1 MSDVPPATTTPADR
15 QVTPETA
22 GRPVTGADPAL
33 RAAYRLCRRRTKDQ
47 DPAEYALI
55 QLVPPALRPALHALW
70 AAANALDDLGDD
82 RTAPAAERA
91 ARVES
96 WITALH
102 RELPT
107 GSSPDP
113 IRHAL
118 VDTACRWRLDLS
130 ELRDAMAQVRDD
142 TRGRHFADWAQW
154 RAWGRD
160 NLLPWFGLVRT
171 VFDRA
176 GVPVALRL
184 DTREAYEEFLDG
196 VRLTDILTDLS
207 ADLAQG
213 DLLLPAEVLDRH
225 PGSAA
230 DLTRR
235 RWSPAV
241 AALVTQL
248 TGLARQWVT
257 HEALTRGMHPGSA
270 TVLDTM
276 AALLR
281 AQLDAVDAAGP
292 ALLRSPPRPALRVR
306 ARILA
311 PARTRAALAWSLTPL
326 TVPPRHRPGPH
337 RSPAPARPA
346 STGRFRQPPPH
357 PGGEQPPR
365 IPPGLLPAHVAVIM
379 DGNGRWAQQRGLPR
393 HEGHRAGAVTVREV
407 VHGAL
412 EIGLRH
418 LTLYTFST
426 ENWRRDPEEVDAI
439 LDLLRGEL
447 TENPFGELDV
457 RLRWHGRAGRLPPDL
472 VDLLHLRERTTR
484 ARTGLTLTMCID
496 YGGRD
501 ELTRTAAALAHR
513 ARAGHLEPDLI
524 AEDDFAR
531 HLPLGDM
538 PDVDLLWRTG
548 GEQRVSNFLPWHTAY
563 AELHFTPGLW
573 PDADRRDLWQAI
585 TAYTHRQRHHGA
597 TPAATVP
604 ATGTPA
610 ASADGPSAAR
620 RSAAP
625 AAGPGE

>member
-1 MSDVPPATTTPADR
+1 MIGD
-15 QVTPETA
+15 
-22 GRPVTGADPAL
+22 DPAL
-33 RAAYRLCRRRTKDQ
+33 RAAYRLCRLRTRRQ

-55 QLVPPALRPALHALW
+55 QLVPAPLRPALHALW

-91 ARVES
+91 ARVEE

-107 GSSPDP
+107 GTSPDP

-118 VDTACRWRLDLS
+118 VHTAARWRLDLS
-130 ELRDAMAQVRDD
+130 ELDAAMTQVQDD
-142 TRGRHFADWAQW
+142 THGRHFTDWSAW
-154 RAWGRD
+154 RTWGRD
-160 NLLPWFGLVRT
+160 NLLPWFGQVRT
-171 VFDRA
+171 LFDRA

-184 DTREAYEEFLDG
+184 DTRETYEEFLDG

-213 DLLLPAEVLDRH
+213 DLLLPDEALDNH

-230 DLTRR
+230 DLAHA

-241 AALVTQL
+241 SALITHL

-257 HEALTRGMHPGSA
+257 QETLSRGMHPGPA
-270 TVLDTM
+270 TVLHTM

-281 AQLDAVDAAGP
+281 AQLDAIDTAGP
-292 ALLRSPPRPALRVR
+292 ALLRTRPRPAHLTR

-311 PARTRAALAWSLTPL
+311 PARARATLAWSLTPL
-326 TVPPRHRPGPH
+326 TVPPAHQHAHGRRPALTRPAH
-337 RSPAPARPA
+337 TAAFRSPPSHPSGERP
-346 STGRFRQPPPH
+346 P
-357 PGGEQPPR
+357 E
-365 IPPGLLPAHVAVIM
+365 IPSAHLPAHVAVIM

-393 HEGHRAGAVTVREV
+393 HEGHRAGTTAFREV

-412 EIGLRH
+412 DIGLRY

-426 ENWRRDPEEVDAI
+426 ENWHRDAAEVDAI
-439 LDLLRGEL
+439 IDLLRREL
-447 TENPFGELDV
+447 VDDPFRDLDV
-457 RLRWHGRAGRLPPDL
+457 RLGWHGRAGRLPPDL

-484 ARTGLTLTMCID
+484 TRTGLTLTMCID

-501 ELTRTAAALAHR
+501 EITRTAAALAR
-513 ARAGHLEPDLI
+513 RTRAGHLDPDLI
-524 AEDDFAR
+524 TEDDFAR
-531 HLPLGDM
+531 HLPRPDL

-548 GEQRVSNFLPWHTAY
+548 GEHRVSNFLPWHTAY

-573 PDADRRDLWQAI
+573 PDTDRRDLWQAV
-585 TAYTHRQRHHGA
+585 TTYTHRQRRHGT
-597 TPAATVP
+597 TPAT
-604 ATGTPA
+604 
-610 ASADGPSAAR
+610 
-620 RSAAP
+620 
-625 AAGPGE
+625 AGPLD

>member
-1 MSDVPPATTTPADR
+1 MTGDD
-15 QVTPETA
+15 
-22 GRPVTGADPAL
+22 PVL

-55 QLVPPALRPALHALW
+55 QMVPAALRPALHALW
-70 AAANALDDLGDD
+70 AAANDLDDLGDD

-91 ARVES
+91 ARVEA

-113 IRHAL
+113 VRHAL
-118 VDTACRWRLDLS
+118 VDTANRWRLDLS
-130 ELRDAMAQVRDD
+130 ELRDAMAQVQDD
-142 TRGRHFADWAQW
+142 TRGRHFADWAEW
-154 RAWGRD
+154 RTWGRD
-160 NLLPWFGLVRT
+160 NLLPWFGQVRT

-213 DLLLPAEVLDRH
+213 DLLLPAEALDLH

-230 DLTRR
+230 DLAQR

-241 AALVTQL
+241 AALITRL

-257 HEALTRGMHPGSA
+257 QEALTRGMHPGPA

-292 ALLRSPPRPALRVR
+292 ALLRSPPRPTLRTR
-306 ARILA
+306 ARVLA
-311 PARTRAALAWSLTPL
+311 PARARAALAWSLTPL
-326 TVPPRHRPGPH
+326 TVPPPQHPGAHRAPEPAL
-337 RSPAPARPA
+337 PAPTSAFLR
-346 STGRFRQPPPH
+346 PPPH
-357 PGGEQPPR
+357 PSGERAPD
-365 IPPGLLPAHVAVIM
+365 IPSDDLPTHVAVIM

-393 HEGHRAGAVTVREV
+393 YEGHRAGAGAVREV

-412 EIGLRH
+412 DIGLRH

-426 ENWRRDPEEVDAI
+426 ENWHRDPEEVDAI
-439 LDLLRGEL
+439 LDLLRREL
-447 TENPFGELDV
+447 DENPFRDLDV
-457 RLRWHGRAGRLPPDL
+457 RMRWHGRAGRLPPDL
-472 VDLLHLRERTTR
+472 VDVLHLRERTTR

-501 ELTRTAAALAHR
+501 ELTRTAAALAGR
-513 ARAGHLEPDLI
+513 ARAGHLEPGLI

-531 HLPLGDM
+531 HLPHPDM

-573 PDADRRDLWQAI
+573 PDADRRDLWQAV
-585 TAYTHRQRHHGA
+585 TAYTHRQRRHGS
-597 TPAATVP
+597 TPDTAP
-604 ATGTPA
+604 
-610 ASADGPSAAR
+610 ADGPSADR
-620 RSAAP
+620 CSTAP
-625 AAGPGE
+625 AAGPGG